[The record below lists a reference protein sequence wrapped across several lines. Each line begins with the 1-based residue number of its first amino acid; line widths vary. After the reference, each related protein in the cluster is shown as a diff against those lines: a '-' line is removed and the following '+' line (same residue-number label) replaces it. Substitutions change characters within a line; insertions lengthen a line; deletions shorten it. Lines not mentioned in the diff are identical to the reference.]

1 MSKPSPYCNCLY
13 YSLNAIARQIS
24 KMADEEFAITG
35 LSPSHAFILMTI
47 NKNPGILAGEIAR
60 IMQLTPS
67 TITRLIEKLENK
79 KLITRE
85 SSGKFSMIYPTKKSL
100 ALNGSIQ
107 QAWRALYERYEKV
120 LGEKESKAL
129 TEQVIFANRKLGA

>member
-24 KMADEEFAITG
+24 KMADEEFAVTG
-35 LSPSHAFILMTI
+35 LSPSYAFILMTI
-47 NKNPGILAGEIAR
+47 NKSPGILPGEIAKV
-60 IMQLTPS
+60 MQLTPS
-67 TITRLIEKLENK
+67 TITRLIEKLEAK
-79 KLITRE
+79 KLVTRE

-100 ALNGSIQ
+100 ALNESIQ
-107 QAWRALYERYEKV
+107 QAWQSLYKRYEKV
-120 LGEKESKAL
+120 LGENESKAL

>member
-1 MSKPSPYCNCLY
+1 
-13 YSLNAIARQIS
+13 
-24 KMADEEFAITG
+24 MADEEFAVTG
-35 LSPSHAFILMTI
+35 LSPSYAFILMTI
-47 NKNPGILAGEIAR
+47 NKKPGILAGEIAR

-100 ALNGSIQ
+100 ALNDSIQ
-107 QAWRALYERYEKV
+107 QAWRSLYKRYEKV

-129 TEQVIFANRKLGA
+129 TEQVIFANQKLGA

>member
-24 KMADEEFAITG
+24 KIADEEFAVTG
-35 LSPSHAFILMTI
+35 LSPSYAFILMTI
-47 NKNPGILAGEIAR
+47 NKNPGILSGEIAR
-60 IMQLTPS
+60 TMQLTPS
-67 TITRLIEKLENK
+67 TITRLIEKLEAK

-100 ALNGSIQ
+100 ALNDSIQ
-107 QAWRALYERYEKV
+107 EAWQALYKRYEQV

-129 TEQVIFANRKLGA
+129 TEQVICANRKLGA